1 MDTFKTTRDH
11 GPTAEQCRELCR
23 IRCPRFG
30 LLACGRPAVT
40 RMHTSTALAA
50 LLAMGAGIAHGA
62 GGVPV
67 VDPASI
73 AQAGAT
79 IALEEKKDAALAEAA
94 KKQDQKTSLEQRQ
107 LEAVD
112 ATLAAMTGL
121 TDVSGLEG
129 MSGAPAA
136 EVYPIEDS
144 NPHANRLFGDAR
156 VTIEQMI
163 AETAAKYAGHP
174 ALARAGINPV
184 EWRCWFQGLVKQES
198 NFSIG
203 ARSSAAAFG
212 LTQII
217 PGTAK
222 YLGIY
227 PDYYTDPRLQLDP
240 LQIAKFKAL
249 IDQAKAQITKLT
261 NIDNLLDEQT
271 KKMIQQI
278 ALLKSQLDALRNG
291 LTLAD
296 LGIDKNFLRD
306 ILPDTSDLTASI
318 GAAKSGNWSSA
329 LTGGKVGSTP
339 TGKVVDQ
346 IFKDSGMSRQQ
357 VTALAQSGDKGAQ
370 IIANQANTGLCGHF
384 YINTR

>member
-1 MDTFKTTRDH
+1 M
-11 GPTAEQCRELCR
+11 
-23 IRCPRFG
+23 
-30 LLACGRPAVT
+30 T
-40 RMHTSTALAA
+40 RMHTSAALAA
-50 LLAMGAGIAHGA
+50 LLAMGAGVAHGA

-129 MSGAPAA
+129 LSGAPAA

-163 AETAAKYAGHP
+163 AETAAKYTGHP

-227 PDYYTDPRLQLDP
+227 PDYYTDPRLQLDGGARYLLEQLNRFGSIQLALAAYNAGP
-240 LQIAKFKAL
+240 GAVQKYGGVPPYKETQDYVVKISGYYSRYAARVTGADAVGTLDPRDMAIAEASNIGDASASYAAYASGTIPEAL
-249 IDQAKAQITKLT
+249 TRLRAILT
-261 NIDNLLDEQT
+261 RIPKTRDVKEAMDLNTYARAEAT
-271 KKMIQQI
+271 RI
-278 ALLKSQLDALRNG
+278 AFTLSRLK
-291 LTLAD
+291 
-296 LGIDKNFLRD
+296 
-306 ILPDTSDLTASI
+306 
-318 GAAKSGNWSSA
+318 AAKTMAEQARYRLLWEAYARDELYLA
-329 LTGGKVGSTP
+329 LE
-339 TGKVVDQ
+339 
-346 IFKDSGMSRQQ
+346 
-357 VTALAQSGDKGAQ
+357 
-370 IIANQANTGLCGHF
+370 
-384 YINTR
+384 